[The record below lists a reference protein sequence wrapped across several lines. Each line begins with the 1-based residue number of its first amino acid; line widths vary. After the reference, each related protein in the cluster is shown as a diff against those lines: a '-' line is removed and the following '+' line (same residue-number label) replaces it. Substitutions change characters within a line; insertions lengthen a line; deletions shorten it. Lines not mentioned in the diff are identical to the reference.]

1 MCCGE
6 SNSALSVRNWTRP
19 GPFRCASDRVS
30 RAEMETLSD
39 EGWGTALTIIG
50 FFVAFIIIA
59 FAEYEEVSGQAEPE
73 SSGLDAWLWIGGMV
87 LALMFVELSF
97 VAASA

>member
-1 MCCGE
+1 M
-6 SNSALSVRNWTRP
+6 VRVIRRCLFAIGP
-19 GPFRCASDRVS
+19 GLGLFGVLLIVFPELRWR
-30 RAEMETLSD
+30 LSD

-73 SSGLDAWLWIGGMV
+73 INGLDAWLWIGGVV
-87 LALMFVELSF
+87 LALMFVGLSF